1 MTKFKWRLLFP
12 LELGAERLQGTV
24 FCEICNVWQVTA
36 LTSWGLSSL
45 CHGQSSESHWDVTQ
59 FSLISSHLQIYFSF
73 FCKKIQIA
81 FISLQCEGCPSDN
94 IDVQRSHIVD
104 LSRRWKFLKDKA
116 AVCLSPCRRS
126 IAQVTPVTASK
137 TYKGTLGSSWGFEA
151 VGTTENGNKV
161 CYKGYL
167 CLFDMYLLFDNP
179 ISSSNCS
186 KNTRWKTRVI

>member
-1 MTKFKWRLLFP
+1 MASHYIYFLGFVFPLSWTKFGVTLRCHPVLFDFFPSANTLLIF
-12 LELGAERLQGTV
+12 LQ
-24 FCEICNVWQVTA
+24 
-36 LTSWGLSSL
+36 
-45 CHGQSSESHWDVTQ
+45 
-59 FSLISSHLQIYFSF
+59 
-73 FCKKIQIA
+73 KIQIA

-151 VGTTENGNKV
+151 VGTTENGIKV